1 MTSLVIIPFV
11 TLFVLKLICFNYS
24 FCNYSVITANCHQK
38 NGFFTNLYPLYR
50 NSIKSKFVN
59 CVRTFDDPQI
69 KCWGNYY
76 NIHFKELE
84 YKVSFSENSTMG
96 DAF

>member
-1 MTSLVIIPFV
+1 MGSI
-11 TLFVLKLICFNYS
+11 
-24 FCNYSVITANCHQK
+24 YSVITANCHQK

-59 CVRTFDDPQI
+59 CVRTFDNPQI

-76 NIHFKELE
+76 DIHFKELE
-84 YKVSFSENSTMG
+84 YKVSFSENSIMG

>member
-1 MTSLVIIPFV
+1 MNEILNSTV
-11 TLFVLKLICFNYS
+11 Y
-24 FCNYSVITANCHQK
+24 YSVITANCHQK

-59 CVRTFDDPQI
+59 CVRTFDNPQI

-84 YKVSFSENSTMG
+84 YKVSFSENSIMG